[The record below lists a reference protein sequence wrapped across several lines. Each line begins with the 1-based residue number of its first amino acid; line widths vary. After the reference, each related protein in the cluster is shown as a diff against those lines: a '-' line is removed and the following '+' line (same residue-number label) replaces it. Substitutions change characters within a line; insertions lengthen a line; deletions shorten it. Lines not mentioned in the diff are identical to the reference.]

1 MAVFCC
7 GIKSAGSK
15 IKQQGKGALDRFG
28 SFCEVVRISDTV
40 GFAHVFHHA
49 AGAPVEQGFHVKR
62 AGFADGIG
70 EAVRRMG
77 FLNVIVDQTVF
88 VDGQQE
94 QSLLEIGLP
103 FGKQRQK
110 GFRIHPSGKAVYG
123 ENQKRRI
130 VEIRF
135 SDGSCSDSG
144 GVNSQTVCRH
154 PVWHPSVGTA
164 VTDRIADAVYN
175 ILIRNGEA
183 CVFHHIGKIAEPQ
196 SVIAG
201 SAVRGINHSAV
212 CSCAAAA
219 MDKIGGEST

>member
-1 MAVFCC
+1 MIDAVDIHVK
-7 GIKSAGSK
+7 GIV
-15 IKQQGKGALDRFG
+15 QG
-28 SFCEVVRISDTV
+28 V
-40 GFAHVFHHA
+40 GFRPFVYRMAKKYLINGWVLNATDGVHIHA
-49 AGAPVEQGFHVKR
+49 EGESALVDEFIMELSDNAPAASRVEEIDIKEVP
-62 AGFADGIG
+62 
-70 EAVRRMG
+70 
-77 FLNVIVDQTVF
+77 
-88 VDGQQE
+88 
-94 QSLLEIGLP
+94 LED
-103 FGKQRQK
+103 FDS
-110 GFRIHPSGKAVYG
+110 F
-123 ENQKRRI
+123 
-130 VEIRF
+130 EIRF

>member
-1 MAVFCC
+1 MPV
-7 GIKSAGSK
+7 KVDDV
-15 IKQQGKGALDRFG
+15 AL
-28 SFCEVVRISDTV
+28 V
-40 GFAHVFHHA
+40 GLD
-49 AGAPVEQGFHVKR
+49 
-62 AGFADGIG
+62 FADGVG

-77 FLNVIVDQTVF
+77 VLNVVVDQTVF

-94 QSLLEIGLP
+94 QSLLENGLP

-110 GFRIHPSGKAVYG
+110 SVRIHSSGKAVHG

-130 VEIRF
+130 VEIRL

-144 GVNSQTVCRH
+144 GVNSQTVCRYA
-154 PVWHPSVGTA
+154 VWHPSVGAA
-164 VTDRIADAVYN
+164 VTDCIADAVYN

-196 SVIAG
+196 PVIAG
-201 SAVRGINHSAV
+201 GSVRGINHSAV

-219 MDKIGGEST
+219 MDKIGGERT

>member
-1 MAVFCC
+1 VHIHAEGESALVDEFIMELSDNAPAASKVEEID
-7 GIKSAGSK
+7 IKEVP
-15 IKQQGKGALDRFG
+15 LEDFD
-28 SFCEVVRISDTV
+28 SF
-40 GFAHVFHHA
+40 
-49 AGAPVEQGFHVKR
+49 
-62 AGFADGIG
+62 
-70 EAVRRMG
+70 
-77 FLNVIVDQTVF
+77 
-88 VDGQQE
+88 
-94 QSLLEIGLP
+94 
-103 FGKQRQK
+103 
-110 GFRIHPSGKAVYG
+110 
-123 ENQKRRI
+123 
-130 VEIRF
+130 EIRF

-175 ILIRNGEA
+175 ILIRNGET